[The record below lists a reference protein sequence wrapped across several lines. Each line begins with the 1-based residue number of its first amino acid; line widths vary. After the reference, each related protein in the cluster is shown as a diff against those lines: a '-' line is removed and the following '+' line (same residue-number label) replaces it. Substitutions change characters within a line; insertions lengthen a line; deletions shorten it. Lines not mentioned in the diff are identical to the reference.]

1 MAMGDTGGTEYMM
14 DLTYPTYDKVE
25 QLIESNFCLSSEN
38 SEINYECMKN
48 IFNNYNNP
56 ELVRGMGEQI
66 NERGGFQA
74 LQSNLYILCAVL
86 RHLLN
91 KNPERDPELANKF
104 ITIRENVKLYWD
116 GVGNWKY

>member
-38 SEINYECMKN
+38 SEMNYECMKN
-48 IFNNYNNP
+48 IFNNYNNK
-56 ELVRGMGEQI
+56 ETVKRMGEQI

-74 LQSNLYILCAVL
+74 LQANFYILWQVL
-86 RHLLN
+86 QHLLHD
-91 KNPERDPELANKF
+91 NPEREPELRPFF
-104 ITIRENVKLYWD
+104 ITIRNNVKLYWD
-116 GVGNWKY
+116 GVGDWKY